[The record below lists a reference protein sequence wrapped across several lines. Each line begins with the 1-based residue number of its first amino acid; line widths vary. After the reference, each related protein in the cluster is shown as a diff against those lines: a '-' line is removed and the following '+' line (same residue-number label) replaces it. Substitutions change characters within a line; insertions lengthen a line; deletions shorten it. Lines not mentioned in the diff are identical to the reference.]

1 MSAVADES
9 PVAGIDIGTNSV
21 RLSIR
26 ERSGREL
33 ERHMHITRL
42 GQGVDAT
49 GRLHPDA
56 IERTLQVLRRYQVL
70 CQQHAVGK
78 FLVAA
83 TSAARDA
90 HNRSEFFGP
99 AHAIFGRELELLS
112 GDEEASLSFRGATSD
127 LPSSLA
133 PFVVLDI
140 GGGSTEFARGH
151 REPSTS
157 ISLDLGSVRL
167 TERCLHGDPPTPKE
181 LEDARATTLK
191 LLERA
196 SAAVDLV
203 SPATWVGV
211 AGTVTTLAALTL
223 AQTEYDP
230 GRTHGSELTRD
241 EIERAFARLARV
253 PVKERASLLIQP
265 ARAGIIVAGA
275 LILLA
280 IVDRFGVRSLRV
292 SERDILDGLVD
303 RAAGLG

>member
-1 MSAVADES
+1 VVAEQS

-33 ERHMHITRL
+33 ERQMHITRL
-42 GQGVDAT
+42 GQGVDGT

-70 CQQHAVGK
+70 CQQHGVGE

-99 AHAIFGRELELLS
+99 ARAIFGRELELLS

-151 REPSTS
+151 RDPSAS

-167 TERCLHGDPPTPKE
+167 TERCLHGDPPTPQE
-181 LEDARATTLK
+181 LEDARATTLE

-223 AQTEYDP
+223 GQSEYEP
-230 GRTHGSELTRD
+230 ERTHGSELTRD

-253 PVKERASLLIQP
+253 PAKERAPLLIQP

-275 LILLA
+275 LILLT
-280 IVDRFGVRSLRV
+280 ILDRFGVRSLRV